1 MPTIRDVAERAGVSS
16 ATVSHTING
25 TRNVEPATRN
35 RVLDAISEIGYR
47 PNYLARGLRNRR
59 TGTLG
64 LIIPDNT
71 NPFFAEMARSIEDS
85 GFARGYNVMLCN
97 SDRNAKKEASY
108 VEVLLAKQVD
118 GLILASSNAK
128 PELVHQIRNADV
140 PAVLIPGELGDF
152 EIDILMTDDFAAGKL
167 AGEHLLEL
175 GHRRIAA
182 ISGPRSTSASAGRLA
197 GFESVLADAGIT
209 PVAIARG
216 DFRAERGR
224 DAMAELLDTGL
235 DFTAVFAANDL
246 TAIGALQTL
255 HERGI
260 SVPDELSLM
269 GFDGMQ
275 LSDLVSPRLTTIAHS
290 LDVIG
295 PQTIA
300 LLDDRMAAPH
310 APARQVLLPST
321 LIVREST
328 APPPHH
334 GNSRPTDHPVTKGGS
349 RTTTNTQCL
358 ARQAG
363 KLQTRS
369 IDVLEGENR

>member
-1 MPTIRDVAERAGVSS
+1 MSTIRDVAERAGVSS

-25 TRNVEPATRN
+25 TRHVEKETRE
-35 RVLDAISEIGYR
+35 RVLEAISEIGYR

-59 TGTLG
+59 TGTIG

-97 SDRNAKKEASY
+97 SDRNPQKEASY

-128 PELVHQIRNADV
+128 PELVHQIRNAAV

-152 EIDILMTDDFAAGKL
+152 EIDVLMTDDFAAGEL
-167 AGEHLLEL
+167 AGDHLLAL
-175 GHRRIAA
+175 GHRKIAA
-182 ISGPRSTSASAGRLA
+182 ISGPRTTSASAGRLA
-197 GFESVLADAGIT
+197 GFESVLAKAGTT

-224 DAMAELLDTGL
+224 DAMAELLDSGL
-235 DFTAVFAANDL
+235 EFTAVFAANDL

-255 HERGI
+255 RERRI
-260 SVPDELSLM
+260 AVPDELSLM

-290 LDVIG
+290 LGVIG

-300 LLDDRMAAPH
+300 LLDERMAAPD

-321 LIVREST
+321 LVVREST
-328 APPPHH
+328 APPRGEITFRTEAHA
-334 GNSRPTDHPVTKGGS
+334 RTKGGS
-349 RTTTNTQCL
+349 CN
-358 ARQAG
+358 
-363 KLQTRS
+363 
-369 IDVLEGENR
+369 DH